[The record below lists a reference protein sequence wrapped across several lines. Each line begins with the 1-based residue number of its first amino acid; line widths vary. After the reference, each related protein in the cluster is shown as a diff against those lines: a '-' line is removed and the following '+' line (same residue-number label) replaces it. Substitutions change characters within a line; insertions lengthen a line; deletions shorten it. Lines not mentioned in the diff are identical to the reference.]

1 MDPKVKLMKSDEWL
15 LGLPVLGKTLN
26 QYYIVSSG
34 RLWEVLKT
42 MFWLAIAITI
52 SPLVGQLQEYIDCH

>member
-1 MDPKVKLMKSDEWL
+1 MNPELKSMNSQEWL

-26 QYYIVSSG
+26 QYFIVSSA

-42 MFWLAIAITI
+42 TFWIAIAITI
-52 SPLVGQLQEYIDCH
+52 SLLVGQLY